1 MLLPEVEMHPPS
13 SEPAPVAAQRRE
25 PSKLRMTEAS
35 IRALPSP
42 DKGEL
47 IVWDEKM
54 PGLALRIGRA
64 RRAWIYV
71 YRPPGA
77 YTETGDGQRRRVNP
91 VKLPLGAWPALSVE
105 KAREAAQ
112 VEAGKVAKGQD
123 PAATRRETGRQDKAR
138 VSAALDDYE
147 ASLKRRRYVNVTTAM
162 STLRRNL
169 ASLKARDVATLRRVD
184 LTALIEKLE
193 AKEKPGAAADF
204 RRHARTWLEWCTN
217 KGLAPFNVL
226 AGLRRERSTKA
237 ERIDT
242 QEKGRALTDAELTA
256 IWHAAAP
263 ETVLGRYIRAMI
275 LTGARRAEMARLKVS
290 MDAGSHLDL
299 PPYHT
304 KQGRSHRIPVTPM
317 LRSILAGCELTQERL
332 YFASPLTGREM
343 SGWTQHV
350 AKVRKAS
357 GVQFTLHDFRR
368 TMRTGLTRLGVDE
381 DTAEMMLGHQRGT
394 ELDRIYDKHDRWQ
407 ARVDAAKQWTGFVEA
422 LAAGPA
428 PEQSNVVRLSSR
440 KARVPS
446 SSQAKAS

>member
-1 MLLPEVEMHPPS
+1 MVDVADAGAGHP
-13 SEPAPVAAQRRE
+13 VKRRE
-25 PSKLRMTEAS
+25 PLKQRLTEALLRS
-35 IRALPSP
+35 IASP
-42 DKGEL
+42 EKGEL
-47 IVWDEKM
+47 LVWDEKM
-54 PGLALRIGRA
+54 PGLALRIGQK

-77 YTETGDGQRRRVNP
+77 YTEATDGTRRRVNP
-91 VKLPLGAWPALSVE
+91 IKLPLGAWPALSVE

-112 VEAGKVAKGQD
+112 VEAGKIAKGQD
-123 PAATRRETGRQDKAR
+123 PAAARRESGRQEKSR

-184 LTALIEKLE
+184 VTGLIEKLE
-193 AKEKPGAAADF
+193 AKGKPGAAADF

-217 KGLAPFNVL
+217 KGLAPYNVL

-242 QEKGRALTDAELTA
+242 EEKGRALSDDELKA

-263 ETVLGRYIRAMI
+263 DTVLGRYIRAMI
-275 LTGARRAEMARLKVS
+275 LTGARRAEIARLKVS
-290 MDAGSHLDL
+290 MDAGGHLDL

-317 LRSILAGCELTQERL
+317 LRSILAACDLTKERL

-357 GVQFTLHDFRR
+357 GVDFTLHDLRR
-368 TMRTGLTRLGVDE
+368 TMRTGLTRLGVEE

-394 ELDRIYDKHDRWQ
+394 ELDRIYDKYDRWQ
-407 ARVDAAKQWTGFVEA
+407 TRVEATQQWAGFVEA

-440 KARVPS
+440 KARPVTATS
-446 SSQAKAS
+446 GGSKVRQ

>member
-1 MLLPEVEMHPPS
+1 MQSPET
-13 SEPAPVAAQRRE
+13 ARADQRRK
-25 PSKLRMTEAS
+25 PSKLRLTEAS
-35 IRALPSP
+35 VRALSP
-42 DKGEL
+42 PEKGEL

-54 PGLALRIGRA
+54 PGLALRIGQT

-77 YTETGDGQRRRVNP
+77 YTEAADGTHRRVNP
-91 VKLPLGAWPALSVE
+91 IKLPLGAWPALSVD

-112 VEAGKVAKGQD
+112 VEAGKIAKGQD
-123 PAATRRETGRQDKAR
+123 PAAARRESGRQDKAK
-138 VSAALDDYE
+138 VSAALNDYE
-147 ASLKRRRYVNVTTAM
+147 SSLKRRRYVNVTTAM

-169 ASLKARDVATLRRVD
+169 AGLKARDVATLRRVD
-184 LTALIEKLE
+184 VTTLIEKLE
-193 AKEKPGAAADF
+193 AKGKPGAAADF

-217 KGLAPFNVL
+217 KGLAPYNVL

-242 QEKGRALTDAELTA
+242 EEKGRALSDDELKA

-263 ETVLGRYIRAMI
+263 EAVLGRYIRAMI
-275 LTGARRAEMARLKVS
+275 LTGARRAEMARLKTS
-290 MDAGSHLDL
+290 MDAGGHLDL

-317 LRSILAGCELTQERL
+317 LRSILEACELTKEQL

-394 ELDRIYDKHDRWQ
+394 ELARIYDKHDRWQ
-407 ARVDAAKQWTGFVEA
+407 ARVGAAQQWASFVED
-422 LAAGPA
+422 LVAGAA
-428 PEQSNVVRLSSR
+428 PERSNVVRLSSR
-440 KARVPS
+440 KARS
-446 SSQAKAS
+446 LTASRAKAS

>member
-1 MLLPEVEMHPPS
+1 MLFPEPT
-13 SEPAPVAAQRRE
+13 PAPAASRRRE
-25 PSKLRMTEAS
+25 PLKLRLTEAAV
-35 IRALPSP
+35 RALPP
-42 DKGEL
+42 PEKGETL
-47 IVWDEKM
+47 LWDEKM
-54 PGLALRIGRA
+54 PGLALRIGKA

-77 YTETGDGQRRRVNP
+77 YTEIADGTRRRVNP
-91 VKLPLGAWPALSVE
+91 IKLPLGAWPALSVE

-123 PAATRRETGRQDKAR
+123 PAATRRETGRQDKAK
-138 VSAALDDYE
+138 VSASLDDYE
-147 ASLKRRRYVNVTTAM
+147 ASLKRRRYVNVAPAM

-184 LTALIEKLE
+184 VTRLIERLE
-193 AKEKPGAAADF
+193 AKGKPGAAADF
-204 RRHARTWLEWCTN
+204 RCHARTWLEWCTN

-242 QEKGRALTDAELTA
+242 EEKGRALTDAELTV

-263 ETVLGRYIRAMI
+263 DTVLGRYIRAMI

-290 MDAGSHLDL
+290 MDAGGHLDL

-317 LRSILAGCELTQERL
+317 LRSILAACELTQERL

-357 GVQFTLHDFRR
+357 GVHFTLHDFRR

-407 ARVDAAKQWTGFVEA
+407 ARVDAAKRWTDFVET

-428 PEQSNVVRLSSR
+428 PERSNVVRLSSR
-440 KARVPS
+440 KARGLIVS
-446 SSQAKAS
+446 RAKAS